1 MAIDDAPLVGPQ
13 PVTPS
18 AASSAAPAIPSAAVF
33 MGMSLR
39 LQASRRDESAA
50 VDGGAEQAQGGG
62 AQVHQ
67 RLVEALQREAGAPVL
82 PCPLAQLEQLE
93 LAPGVPA
100 VGRVEG
106 GAPGLGER
114 GRTGQVGIRLKAARR
129 VLDR

>member
-1 MAIDDAPLVGPQ
+1 MAIDDAPRVAAQ

-18 AASSAAPAIPSAAVF
+18 AASSAAPAMPSAAIF

-39 LQASRRDESAA
+39 LPSVCLSPSAA

-67 RLVEALQREAGAPVL
+67 GLVEALQREAGAPVL
-82 PCPLAQLEQLE
+82 PCPFAQLEQLE

-100 VGRVEG
+100 VG
-106 GAPGLGER
+106 
-114 GRTGQVGIRLKAARR
+114 
-129 VLDR
+129 

>member
-1 MAIDDAPLVGPQ
+1 MAIDDAPLVAAQ

-18 AASSAAPAIPSAAVF
+18 AASSATPAIPSAAVL
-33 MGMSLR
+33 MGMTLR
-39 LQASRRDESAA
+39 LPPGCRGPSAA

-67 RLVEALQREAGAPVL
+67 GLMEALQGEAGAPVL
-82 PCPLAQLEQLE
+82 PRPLAQLEQLE

-106 GAPGLGER
+106 RAPGLG
-114 GRTGQVGIRLKAARR
+114 Q
-129 VLDR
+129 

>member
-39 LQASRRDESAA
+39 LQASSRDESAA
-50 VDGGAEQAQGGG
+50 VDGGAEQAKGGG

-67 RLVEALQREAGAPVL
+67 GLVEALQREAGAPVL

-106 GAPGLGER
+106 CPPGLGQR
-114 GRTGQVGIRLKAARR
+114 GGSRQVGVRLEPARR
-129 VLDR
+129 LG